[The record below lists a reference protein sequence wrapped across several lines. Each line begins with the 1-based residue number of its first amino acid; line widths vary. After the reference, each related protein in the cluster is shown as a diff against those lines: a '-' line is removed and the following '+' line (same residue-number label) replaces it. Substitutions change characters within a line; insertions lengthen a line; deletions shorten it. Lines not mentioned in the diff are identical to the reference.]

1 MLLTFSK
8 KCISRRRTENITF
21 HDHEWTHEKTL
32 KIYILH
38 EYCWCK
44 NMWQEFAADIN
55 CFDDIHLF
63 QWLPVEHFRNMTR
76 YINELRLKLSE
87 LLGIYVQIESLRY
100 TQIKHISIKTVESS
114 CFFLQRS
121 FEGVNFTLVIHIQ
134 SFADSKRCELWLSL
148 KKGTIKGPKMFD
160 KPRPNLCTI
169 SRNRCVV
176 QPLRHHMK
184 FFISLTIFSRK
195 EPVKLRQGV
204 YYGLTG

>member
-1 MLLTFSK
+1 MNEMNS
-8 KCISRRRTENITF
+8 
-21 HDHEWTHEKTL
+21 
-32 KIYILH
+32 IL
-38 EYCWCK
+38 
-44 NMWQEFAADIN
+44 F
-55 CFDDIHLF
+55 L
-63 QWLPVEHFRNMTR
+63 
-76 YINELRLKLSE
+76 NER
-87 LLGIYVQIESLRY
+87 
-100 TQIKHISIKTVESS
+100 KHILKSNIQL
-114 CFFLQRS
+114 FFKFVGS
-121 FEGVNFTLVIHIQ
+121 KFDSTYIQ
-134 SFADSKRCELWLSL
+134 SFADDSKRCELWLSL